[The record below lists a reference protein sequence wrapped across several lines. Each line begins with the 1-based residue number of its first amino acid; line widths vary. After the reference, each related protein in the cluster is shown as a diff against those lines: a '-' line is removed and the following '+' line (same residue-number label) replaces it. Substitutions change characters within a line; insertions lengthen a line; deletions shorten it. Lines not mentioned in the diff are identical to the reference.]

1 MTMRTFLRRFNW
13 AQQLDFVG
21 PRINT
26 SLWGWALMVLGLCA
40 AVYAADHAQNVQHAM
55 DAEQATLHRLQ
66 RAQHQRQLAQA
77 PLRSASNVDAAWQ
90 PEALVSAQGVVR
102 MLAYPWAKTFDQV
115 EQAALQEQ
123 ALLLSLAVD
132 QDKPLTDARSPIV
145 IRRHESIIMAWACS
159 SSSAGDR
166 SAWHGGPHPGC
177 GLRLDDPGLGARAPK
192 SDRHRVVSSAP
203 PSA

>member
-1 MTMRTFLRRFNW
+1 MNMRTFLRRFNW

-40 AVYAADHAQNVQHAM
+40 AVYAADHAQNVQHAV

-145 IRRHESIIMAWACS
+145 VRLSAAVISDEAALQWAAAHGDGAQLLARDRMATPAPS
-159 SSSAGDR
+159 PQGDYPWR
-166 SAWHGGPHPGC
+166 ADVSWVGG
-177 GLRLDDPGLGARAPK
+177 AP
-192 SDRHRVVSSAP
+192 
-203 PSA
+203 

>member
-1 MTMRTFLRRFNW
+1 MTMRTFSRRFKW

-40 AVYAADHAQNVQHAM
+40 AVYAADHAQNVQHAV

-90 PEALVSAQGVVR
+90 PEALASAQGVVR

-145 IRRHESIIMAWACS
+145 VRLSAAVISDEAALQWAAAHGDGAQLLARDRMAMPAPS
-159 SSSAGDR
+159 PQGDYPWR
-166 SAWHGGPHPGC
+166 ADVSWVGG
-177 GLRLDDPGLGARAPK
+177 AP
-192 SDRHRVVSSAP
+192 
-203 PSA
+203 

>member
-1 MTMRTFLRRFNW
+1 MTMRTFSRRFNW

-40 AVYAADHAQNVQHAM
+40 AVYAADHAQHVQHAV

-145 IRRHESIIMAWACS
+145 VRLSAAVISDEAALQWAAAHGDGAQLLARDRMATPAPS
-159 SSSAGDR
+159 PQGDYPWR
-166 SAWHGGPHPGC
+166 ADVSWVGG
-177 GLRLDDPGLGARAPK
+177 AP
-192 SDRHRVVSSAP
+192 
-203 PSA
+203 